1 MKTKKIL
8 LTVTILVVAGVV
20 GSYLYKKYKANHVP
34 DKLEDLTTLNSDK
47 QKEVV
52 LI

>member
-1 MKTKKIL
+1 
-8 LTVTILVVAGVV
+8 VV
-20 GSYLYKKYKANHVP
+20 GFYFYKKYRANRVP